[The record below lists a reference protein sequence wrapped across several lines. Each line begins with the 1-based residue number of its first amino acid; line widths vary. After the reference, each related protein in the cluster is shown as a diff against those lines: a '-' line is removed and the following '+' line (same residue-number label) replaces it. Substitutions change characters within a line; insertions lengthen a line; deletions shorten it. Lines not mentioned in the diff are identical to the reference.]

1 MTTKALDFQ
10 KVHGDF
16 HEKIRFY
23 LGRLVGEAEA
33 EDLAQE
39 VFVKV
44 SKSLASFEGK
54 SKVSTWIY
62 RIATN
67 TALDRLRSRS
77 FRQDKQTLSFSAT
90 DNGTDMALEDR
101 DPCEDKSA
109 RVADREVVRAEMNE
123 CIREFVDRLPPDYR
137 AVVVLSELKGQKNQE
152 IADIL
157 GVSLDTVKIRLH
169 RARTR
174 LKKELEAGCTF
185 HRDDGKLACDRKCP
199 DS

>member
-1 MTTKALDFQ
+1 MTAEALDFQ
-10 KVHGDF
+10 AIHDEF

-23 LGRLVGEAEA
+23 LGRLAGEAEA

-44 SKSLASFEGK
+44 SRSLASFEGK
-54 SKVSTWIY
+54 SKLSTWVY

-67 TALDRLRSRS
+67 TALDKLRSRS
-77 FRQDKQTLSFSAT
+77 FRQDKQTLSLSGT
-90 DNGTDMALEDR
+90 DDGTDMDLEDR
-101 DPCEDKSA
+101 DACEDKSA
-109 RVADREVVRAEMNE
+109 PTADREVVKAEMSE

-137 AVVVLSELKGQKNQE
+137 AAIVLSELKDLKNQE

-157 GVSLDTVKIRLH
+157 GVTLDTVKIRLH
-169 RARTR
+169 RARSR
-174 LKKELEAGCTF
+174 LKKEFESGCTF
-185 HRDDGKLACDRKCP
+185 HRDDGELACDRKCP